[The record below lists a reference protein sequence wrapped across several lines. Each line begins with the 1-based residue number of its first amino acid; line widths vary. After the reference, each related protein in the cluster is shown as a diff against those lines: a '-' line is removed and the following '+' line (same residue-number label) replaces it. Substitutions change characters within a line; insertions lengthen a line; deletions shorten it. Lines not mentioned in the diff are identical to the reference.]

1 MGDAVW
7 VAVTVGVEER
17 VDCAVRLAVTELD
30 CVRLG
35 VPVWVWVPDSVT
47 VLEGVQELVSE
58 RLFVEDPVLV
68 PVPEFVDCPVPDRLV
83 VCVKLL
89 VMEGVDCA
97 LRLLLGV
104 TVGLALKVVVE
115 VLDQGLGV

>member
-17 VDCAVRLAVTELD
+17 VDCAVRLAVTEPD
-30 CVRLG
+30 RVRLG

-68 PVPEFVDCPVPDRLV
+68 PVPEFVD
-83 VCVKLL
+83 
-89 VMEGVDCA
+89 
-97 LRLLLGV
+97 
-104 TVGLALKVVVE
+104 
-115 VLDQGLGV
+115 